1 MTLSIVAAFWA
12 VSFLFIITPGADWAY
27 AISAGMRERR
37 VAPAVAGL
45 LSGHLLATL
54 IVAAGIGALLAK
66 SPLIMSLLTLAGA
79 LYLLW
84 LGIGMIRQPST
95 PQAGQVQVAD
105 SWFRWV
111 WKGTCVSGMNP
122 KVFLLFLALLPQF
135 TDPLS
140 TCPVP
145 AQIMALGALHGV
157 SCAVVYLLVGFSAR
171 AVLQTRP
178 GAAKN
183 VSRVSGAV
191 MIIIALILLAEQVVH

>member
-1 MTLSIVAAFWA
+1 MLSAAARSRSWWVWQWA
-12 VSFLFIITPGADWAY
+12 QSHCR
-27 AISAGMRERR
+27 ISRAL
-37 VAPAVAGL
+37 APFK
-45 LSGHLLATL
+45 
-54 IVAAGIGALLAK
+54 ALL
-66 SPLIMSLLTLAGA
+66 T
-79 LYLLW
+79 
-84 LGIGMIRQPST
+84 T

-140 TCPVP
+140 TWPVP

-191 MIIIALILLAEQVVH
+191 MIIIALILLAEQVLH